1 MRSLRVFRRLGRSAA
16 RSPLAVSSPTV
27 RRGAIVWLVAVA
39 LAASAVAFAV
49 AFFIPWLP
57 DTASE
62 ESERIE
68 FVFWFT
74 TVICIVIFGV
84 VAGLTL
90 YSVVKFRAPVDDD
103 EDGPPIHGHTGLE
116 IAWTA
121 VPAVLVT
128 AIAIVSAVVL
138 ARNGDAGPNPLRVD
152 VLAQQFA
159 WSFTYPQQNGVKS
172 GHLRLPIGRSVE
184 LHFQARD
191 VIHSFW
197 VPEFGQK
204 QDTVPGLETS
214 IVITPNR
221 LGRFPVICTELC
233 GLGHAV
239 MRTDVIVMTQSAF
252 DSWIRQRG
260 RGGGA
265 SRDPGLA
272 VFESAGCGGCHTLS
286 AAGSSGRTG
295 PNLDELNAAAEE
307 AGKPL
312 EAFVRESILDPNAY
326 VAPGFP
332 RGVMPET
339 FDDLPQEQ
347 LDALV
352 KFLVGAKQE
361 QSG

>member
-1 MRSLRVFRRLGRSAA
+1 VRLGSLRGA
-16 RSPLAVSSPTV
+16 RAGSSKFPAV
-27 RRGAIVWLVAVA
+27 RRGAVVWLVAVA
-39 LAASAVAFAV
+39 LAASAVALAI

-62 ESERIE
+62 QADRIT

-74 TVICIVIFGV
+74 TIICIAIFGI

-90 YSVVKFRAPVDDD
+90 YSVVKFRARPDDD

-128 AIAIVSAVVL
+128 AIGIVSAVVL
-138 ARNGDAGPNPLRVD
+138 ARNSDAGPNPLRVD

-159 WSFTYPQQNGVKS
+159 WSFTYPDQNGVKS
-172 GHLRLPIGRSVE
+172 GHLRLPIGRPVK

-204 QDTVPGLETS
+204 QDTVPGLEPTL
-214 IVITPNR
+214 VITPNQ
-221 LGRFPVICTELC
+221 LGTFPVICTELC

-239 MRTDVIVMTQSAF
+239 MRTQAIVMTQSAF
-252 DSWIRQRG
+252 ARWMRQR

-265 SRDPGLA
+265 AARDPGLA
-272 VFESAGCGGCHTLS
+272 VFESGGCGSCHTLA
-286 AAGSSGRTG
+286 AAGAKGQIG
-295 PNLDELNAAAEE
+295 PDLDELPAAARR

-312 EAFVRESILDPNAY
+312 EAFVRESIVDPNAY
-326 VAPGFP
+326 VAPRFQ
-332 RGVMPET
+332 RDVMPGN
-339 FDDLPQEQ
+339 FGDLPQDQ

-352 KFLVGAKQE
+352 KFLVAA
-361 QSG
+361 SGKRAG